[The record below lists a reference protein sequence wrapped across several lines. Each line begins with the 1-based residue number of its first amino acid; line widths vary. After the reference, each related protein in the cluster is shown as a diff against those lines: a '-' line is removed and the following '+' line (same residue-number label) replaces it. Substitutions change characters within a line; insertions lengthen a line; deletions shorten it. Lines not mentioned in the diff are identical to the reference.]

1 METNEAIKMRPSNA
15 QDFRTYLENSL
26 RNPFTLDLSGLSLME
41 VIRACI
47 RAKSKRHPG
56 YGKNA
61 SCLVYNLALLEEQYR
76 LSLMPVQV
84 TDVFWGYFSDFCQSH
99 GLKQSTILTVCN
111 QLRSVLSWAVK
122 YNATVSPTYTDI
134 GIRKPHSQ
142 EIALSADDVSRI
154 TYFDIDRFY
163 AGRRRDFR
171 DTLRRVRDM
180 FVLSCNLAQ
189 RHSDMVR
196 IGPECF
202 ERNVFRIV
210 QQKTGSLAVV
220 DIDKYAIEAGQTYR
234 ILEEYGY
241 EAPYKGDISNYNS
254 RLHRLMKDVGLDE
267 PVRLEERVNG
277 RLVTRTAPR
286 WQLIASHTAL
296 RTFVTV
302 NVMRGVNVHA
312 LKRCTGHTD
321 LRVFDSYIRDDIQNK

>member
-1 METNEAIKMRPSNA
+1 METNEAIKMRTKTA

-47 RAKSKRHPG
+47 RAKTKRHPC

-61 SCLVYNLALLEEQYR
+61 SCLIYNLTQLEEQYR

-84 TDVFWGYFSDFCQSH
+84 TDVFWGYFADFCQSH
-99 GLKQSTILTVCN
+99 GMKQSSVLTVCN
-111 QLRSVLSWAVK
+111 QLRSILSWAVK

-142 EIALSADDVSRI
+142 EIALTADDVSRI

-171 DTLRRVRDM
+171 DTMRRVRDM

-202 ERNVFRIV
+202 ERNIFSII
-210 QQKTGSLAVV
+210 QQKTGNRAVV
-220 DIDKYAIEAGQTYR
+220 DIDKYAIEAGTAYG
-234 ILEEYGY
+234 ILDRYGFT
-241 EAPYKGDISNYNS
+241 APYKADIGNYNE
-254 RLHRLMKDVGLDE
+254 RLHKLMQDVGLDD

-277 RLVTRTAPR
+277 RLVTRIAPR
-286 WQLIASHTAL
+286 WQLIASHTAR

-312 LKRCTGHTD
+312 LKRCTGHSD
-321 LRVFDSYIRDDIQNK
+321 LRVFDSYIRDDNQTK